1 LAESSPTENPAG
13 ARRRPLPWLLLAAV
27 VAGGGF
33 LFLRLTA
40 PVLVFHNRL
49 VEPVRLVVN
58 ERAERLV
65 APGGTVEVRVERGKT
80 LVAGW
85 ALQQPAG
92 PDGRPLGEPIQGSFV
107 LRGPSGRLERAAEAR
122 QGGSDYF
129 APLVSNA
136 SGVPLRIR
144 VNAGL
149 AGARDCVCNVVPG
162 AQRARIGYYRL
173 YANSTVEARD
183 ASGRRATFRDV
194 GPQVRAA
201 SGALGLRFG
210 PADLR

>member
-1 LAESSPTENPAG
+1 
-13 ARRRPLPWLLLAAV
+13 V
-27 VAGGGF
+27 VGGGF

-58 ERAERLV
+58 ERAERVV